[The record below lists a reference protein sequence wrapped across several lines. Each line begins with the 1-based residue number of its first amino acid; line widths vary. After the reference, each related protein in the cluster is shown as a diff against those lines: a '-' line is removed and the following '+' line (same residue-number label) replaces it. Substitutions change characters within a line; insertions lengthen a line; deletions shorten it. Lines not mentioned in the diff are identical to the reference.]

1 MSDYRRIATEEA
13 FAPPELIAR
22 YRKAPRGRLRRSR
35 IWQSVGILFRGDPAR
50 YCPCRANS
58 GFGRTAPARHGRHRH
73 RDADSVAHCSRRAGF
88 RCTRSYRAGAIL
100 QRSVADAIRKHP
112 DRFSGLAAIAPQDPA
127 GAAKEL
133 ERGVRQL
140 GLKGAIIN
148 SHTRGEY
155 LDDSKFWPIF
165 EAAEHLNV
173 PVYIH
178 PTTPPKSMIGPF
190 IERGLDGAIFGFAV
204 ETGLHLLR
212 IIVNGVF
219 DRFPKLRIVA
229 GHLGEG
235 LPYWLFRIDFMHRA
249 MVKANRYASVQ
260 KLQKQPSDYVK
271 ENMWFTTSGM
281 AWEPPILYAQSVMGV
296 DRVLYAMDYPY
307 QFVPGG
313 SEGHRQPA
321 HQRRRQKEV
330 VPNQRRAGI
339 FALVAHHFVQQ
350 FARAVK
356 LAKRLRH
363 RGRMHRDGAVG
374 LDIVD
379 VIADQRFDIAVENQ
393 AHNLA
398 VAIDHRRPGIA
409 ADDVVGGDEIERR
422 R

>member
-1 MSDYRRIATEEA
+1 MDDSGIAM
-13 FAPPELIAR
+13 
-22 YRKAPRGRLRRSR
+22 
-35 IWQSVGILFRGDPAR
+35 QIL
-50 YCPCRANS
+50 S
-58 GFGRTAPARHGRHRH
+58 LTAPGVQVFDAPEATALARSFN
-73 RDADSVAHCSRRAGF
+73 DQLSE
-88 RCTRSYRAGAIL
+88 AIL
-100 QRSVADAIRKHP
+100 KRP
-112 DRFSGLAAIAPQDPA
+112 DRFSGLAAIAPQDPT

-178 PTTPPKSMIGPF
+178 PTTPPTSMIGPF

-212 IIVNGVF
+212 VIVSGVF
-219 DRFPKLRIVA
+219 DRFPKLRIVV

-260 KLQKQPSDYVK
+260 KLQKQPSDYIK
-271 ENMWFTTSGM
+271 ENVYVTTSGM
-281 AWEPPILYAQSVMGV
+281 AWEPPILYAQSVLGV

-307 QFVPGG
+307 QFVPEEVQVTDNLPI
-313 SEGHRQPA
+313 SDA
-321 HQRRRQKEV
+321 DKE
-330 VPNQRRAGI
+330 
-339 FALVAHHFVQQ
+339 
-350 FARAVK
+350 K
-356 LAKRLRH
+356 LYQTNAEQVFSL
-363 RGRMHRDGAVG
+363 
-374 LDIVD
+374 
-379 VIADQRFDIAVENQ
+379 
-393 AHNLA
+393 
-398 VAIDHRRPGIA
+398 
-409 ADDVVGGDEIERR
+409 
-422 R
+422 